1 MSMDTQTHK
10 LIMYNDDYN
19 PYLYIIACLIRFCKH
34 EPLQAE
40 QCAVIADNTG
50 KCIIKTGNFIDMFD
64 LKNTFESVNIKTEI
78 EVYEG
83 QVY

>member
-1 MSMDTQTHK
+1 MNTKTHK
-10 LIMYNDDYN
+10 LVLYNDDYN
-19 PYLYIIACLIRFCKH
+19 PYLYVIACLIRFCEH

-40 QCAVIADNTG
+40 QCAIIADKKG
-50 KCIIKTGNFIDMFD
+50 KCSIKSGDFTNMLD

-78 EVYEG
+78 EVYES

>member
-1 MSMDTQTHK
+1 
-10 LIMYNDDYN
+10 MYNDDYN
-19 PYLYIIACLIRFCKH
+19 AYLYVIACLIRFCKH

-50 KCIIKTGNFIDMFD
+50 KCSIKTGDFTDMLD

-83 QVY
+83 QVH